1 MIDRVTRGGLYAELI
16 DVCEY
21 LASQDYSSASNALY
35 VLAKQSPLYRQT
47 LEELKRKRRR
57 ERRVR
62 RKGAFD
68 L

>member
-21 LASQDYSSASNALY
+21 LAGQDYSSASNALY
-35 VLAKQSPLYRQT
+35 VLAKQSPLYQQAV
-47 LEELKRKRRR
+47 EELRRKRRR
-57 ERRVR
+57 ERPARS
-62 RKGAFD
+62 KGAID